1 MRYLLAL
8 ACLLIV
14 PAETSA
20 DVVIFPGAVGE
31 GYSAVSEVKGDLEL
45 PEAKTGGKLPVVLVL
60 HGSAG
65 IDGAATLWKGT
76 QCSRDRYPRD
86 LHVFS
91 RQQTP
96 CREEREF
103 NAHVWRVKVSR

>member
-45 PEAKTGGKLPVVLVL
+45 PEAKTE
-60 HGSAG
+60 ST
-65 IDGAATLWKGT
+65 GAATFMERH
-76 QCSRDRYPRD
+76 SM
-86 LHVFS
+86 
-91 RQQTP
+91 RQGSVP
-96 CREEREF
+96 
-103 NAHVWRVKVSR
+103 